1 MQDLSEIHLLPEE
14 LEEYSRFSR
23 IMKLLK
29 KLRLKSKSEADD
41 ANKAHKEVRMMQRAT
56 SEGLRAV
63 TVAPSSTG
71 LKAAPIASEPEPI
84 NQIAMPKPVNSKLE
98 PLSTEKEK
106 MSTRVAAAHPNN
118 PFERMMLRKF
128 AALADDGTPSLEEA
142 AGIGLFGLGGAA
154 LGNRLAPLGSKWM
167 AEEALGEVLG
177 PNMKHIKDTLA
188 NPNLGYFGQQ
198 GYAMDRLR
206 EAARLRGLRAPEAVL
221 PIFGGHNRILGRADL
236 LQQEMAEK
244 LTKGKRMPLK
254 ALGALAGILGGASI
268 IKSLTGGGSDYGS
281 MPAEGQALGAY
292 PEAQM
297 TDMGGQYPGAY

>member
-29 KLRLKSKSEADD
+29 KLRLKRKSEAD
-41 ANKAHKEVRMMQRAT
+41 KADKEVKMMQRAT

-71 LKAAPIASEPEPI
+71 LRAAPVASEPEPI

-98 PLSTEKEK
+98 PLNMEKEK
-106 MSTRVAAAHPNN
+106 MSTRVAAAQPNN

-128 AALADDGTPSLEEA
+128 AALADTGTPSLEEA
-142 AGIGLFGLGGAA
+142 AGMGLFGLGGAA

-177 PNMKHIKDTLA
+177 PNLKNIKDTLA

-198 GYAMDRLR
+198 GYAMDKIR
-206 EAARLRGLRAPEAVL
+206 EAARLRGLKAPESVIPL
-221 PIFGGHNRILGRADL
+221 LGGHNRILGRAHL
-236 LQQEMAEK
+236 LQQEMADK
-244 LTKGKRMPLK
+244 LTKSKRMPLK

-268 IKSLTGGGSDYGS
+268 IKSLTGGGEDYS
-281 MPAEGQALGAY
+281 SIPADSTSVGAY